1 MLTTIY
7 KILVEEVGA
16 DPRDAD
22 SFVRHFTSPTAI
34 EWRFCG
40 TLGFGGKFYR
50 NAGRYYVQCYR
61 EDETPE
67 RRRPVLPG
75 RRDTGTPPY
84 DRASQQTTL

>member
-1 MLTTIY
+1 MNPNDRSDVYGTIY
-7 KILVEEVGA
+7 KILAEEVGA

-22 SFVRHFTSPTAI
+22 SFVRNFTSPSAV

-50 NAGRYYVQCYR
+50 NAGRHYVQCYR

-67 RRRPVLPG
+67 RRRTIERVNKLIAKVG
-75 RRDTGTPPY
+75 R
-84 DRASQQTTL
+84 